1 MLSYSFSCTFSEK
14 HPTSQILYL
23 QNRDLKNK
31 TCSLK
36 TPEVV
41 LRTSVQ
47 KLCLQYLFSKKKK
60 QKVVKSWAK
69 TCRLSCN
76 Q

>member
-1 MLSYSFSCTFSEK
+1 MLSHSFSCTFSEK
-14 HPTSQILYL
+14 HPMSQILYL

-41 LRTSVQ
+41 LRTSMQ
-47 KLCLQYLFSKKKK
+47 NLYLQHLFSKKKK
-60 QKVVKSWAK
+60 KKGGKKWLNLGQKPVG
-69 TCRLSCN
+69 
-76 Q
+76 

>member
-1 MLSYSFSCTFSEK
+1 M
-14 HPTSQILYL
+14 SQILYL

-41 LRTSVQ
+41 LRTSMQ
-47 KLCLQYLFSKKKK
+47 NLYLQHLFSKKKK
-60 QKVVKSWAK
+60 NKKRAKSG
-69 TCRLSCN
+69 
-76 Q
+76 

>member
-1 MLSYSFSCTFSEK
+1 M
-14 HPTSQILYL
+14 SQILYL

-60 QKVVKSWAK
+60 AKSG
-69 TCRLSCN
+69 
-76 Q
+76 